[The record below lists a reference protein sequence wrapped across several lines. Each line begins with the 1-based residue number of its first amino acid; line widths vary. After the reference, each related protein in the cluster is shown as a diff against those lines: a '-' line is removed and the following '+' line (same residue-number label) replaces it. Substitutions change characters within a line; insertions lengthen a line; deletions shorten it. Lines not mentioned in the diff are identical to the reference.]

1 MTNQPTKAYEDKTFL
16 NGHDARAIR
25 VLCELLE
32 PEARLNQRGVENT
45 IVFFGSARPKPKEV
59 AERDLDRFLAS
70 LPEEENRSDQQK
82 ADLQKLRSISKLSK
96 YYDQAVELSQKLTE
110 WSSKLAKGKEYFIC
124 SGGGPGMMEAAN
136 RGAKQAGGKSI
147 ALGISLPFEQGVNEF
162 ADPELSFEFHYFFLR
177 KFYFLYHAKAIVVFP
192 GGFGTMDE
200 LFECLTLA
208 QTNKLHKKMPVF
220 LYGKEFW
227 NGLINFEHFI
237 QWGVISPADI
247 DLFQVVN
254 DVEEAYLAI
263 TRTLED

>member
-32 PEARLNQRGVENT
+32 PETRLNQRGVENT